1 VAIRVTCSACGKT
14 LQARD
19 SSAGKKAKCP
29 GCGAVIEV
37 PEAIYDAEEIADA
50 GAGASPED
58 EFSGMDFGGYEEAP
72 ADDRRACP
80 ACGEMIKTSASRCR
94 YCGEVFDAGLKRK
107 AKKKKS
113 RRSVAED
120 DENLS
125 AGEWVVAILCSGI
138 GCIMGIIWMIQG
150 KPKGLKMF
158 GISILMQLFWGA
170 VRLMLEFATQQA
182 GR

>member
-1 VAIRVTCSACGKT
+1 MAIRVTCNVCGKT
-14 LQARD
+14 LQAKD

-37 PEAIYDAEEIADA
+37 PEAIYDAEVIADR
-50 GAGASPED
+50 GAGAPPED
-58 EFSGMDFGGYEEAP
+58 EFGGMDIGGYEDAA
-72 ADDRRACP
+72 ADDRRPCP
-80 ACGEMIKTSASRCR
+80 ACGEMIKASASRCR
-94 YCGEVFDAGLKRK
+94 YCGEVFDEGLKRK
-107 AKKKKS
+107 TKKKKS
-113 RRSVAED
+113 RRSVAEE

-125 AGEWVVAILCSGI
+125 AGEWVLAILCSGI

>member
-1 VAIRVTCSACGKT
+1 VTCSVCGKT
-14 LQARD
+14 LQAKD
-19 SSAGKKAKCP
+19 SSAGKKARCP

-37 PEAIYDAEEIADA
+37 PEAIYDAEEVAPDA
-50 GAGASPED
+50 SGASGGAD
-58 EFSGMDFGGYEEAP
+58 EFGAMDFGAYEEA
-72 ADDRRACP
+72 AGDDQRPCP
-80 ACGEMIKTSASRCR
+80 MCGEMIKATASRCR

-107 AKKKKS
+107 SKKKKS
-113 RRSVAED
+113 RRSVAEE

-125 AGEWVVAILCSGI
+125 AGEWVLAILCSGI

-158 GISILMQLFWGA
+158 GISIVMQLFWGA
-170 VRLMLEFATQQA
+170 VRLMLEFAAQQA